1 MFLAMLMFLL
11 DYGNVSYFL
20 LRLAKNKINV
30 KVLASYQSCREKR
43 KTKNYHWMA
52 GERENR
58 VSLNYSTE
66 GVLELTVYQRM
77 TLNLVILIS
86 NVRITAIC
94 YYIPQLIHAMF
105 TLELES

>member
-1 MFLAMLMFLL
+1 
-11 DYGNVSYFL
+11 
-20 LRLAKNKINV
+20 
-30 KVLASYQSCREKR
+30 
-43 KTKNYHWMA
+43 MA
-52 GERENR
+52 GERKNR

-86 NVRITAIC
+86 NIEITAIC
-94 YYIPQLIHAMF
+94 YYTPQLIHAMF